1 MQERQWAMICHL
13 SSLGGYLIP
22 FGHIIIPFIIWSVK
36 KDEFPMVDMH
46 GKEVLNFQI
55 SITIWM
61 FISGMLIILLI
72 GIPMLIVLG
81 MIQVIFVIIGAL
93 KADRGELYKY
103 PLTIQFIK

>member
-1 MQERQWAMICHL
+1 
-13 SSLGGYLIP
+13 
-22 FGHIIIPFIIWSVK
+22 
-36 KDEFPMVDMH
+36 MVDMH